1 MGAPRYI
8 EILEQLRERCS
19 TLPPGSKL
27 ASERA
32 LAEEFDVSA
41 MTMRQSLARLADEG
55 WVHRSQG
62 SGTYV
67 SRPTVT
73 MGPSLTSYTEDMRRL
88 GLQPSSEVLRFETI
102 KPDLETVTRL
112 ALRPGEQV
120 IVLERLRLA
129 DGEPMCH
136 EIAAF
141 PGRLHDALSA
151 ADLSGSVH
159 EALATWG
166 VAPYSTFRRV
176 RAVVAPDR
184 ECELLG
190 LPTASPALEI
200 SDTFSD
206 ALGQPFQHVRTRYR
220 FDRYEVLSKIDRLPV
235 TNH

>member
-8 EILEQLRERCS
+8 EILDQLRERCAA
-19 TLPPGSKL
+19 LPPGSRL

-41 MTMRQSLARLADEG
+41 MTVRHSLARLADEG
-55 WVHRSQG
+55 WINRSQG

-73 MGPSLTSYTEDMRRL
+73 MGPSLTSYTEDMLRL
-88 GLQPSSEVLRFETI
+88 GLRPSSEVLRFETI
-102 KPDLETVTRL
+102 KPDLETVTLL
-112 ALRPGEQV
+112 ALRPGERA
-120 IVLERLRLA
+120 IVLERLRFA

-136 EIAAF
+136 EISAF
-141 PGRLHDALSA
+141 PARLQEALSA
-151 ADLSGSVH
+151 ADLAGSVH
-159 EALATWG
+159 EALGRSG

-176 RAVVAPDR
+176 RAVVAPER

-190 LPTASPALEI
+190 LPPASPALEI

-220 FDRYEVLSKIDRLPV
+220 FDRYEVLSKIDRLSGSSR
-235 TNH
+235 